1 MLFLHSLKRWEVQV
15 LMASFLILIYRI
27 TNICRE
33 CCKTSPRQ
41 ARPSWRSSTRFI
53 PWVLPHLSQCPRI
66 SSHNRASAR
75 YPFSNPYPAVN
86 SRSRFLSRRLEERML
101 KLTGQLVGNK
111 IMPRFLPRIINKH
124 HPEGPPKIYISHKTF
139 KPGPPLI
146 IIMNSS
152 RNMCFNNSYYLSK
165 SNKNYNKRY
174 ILK

>member
-1 MLFLHSLKRWEVQV
+1 MLYLHSLKRWEVQV

-33 CCKTSPRQ
+33 YCKTSPRQ
-41 ARPSWRSSTRFI
+41 ARASWRSSTRFI

-66 SSHNRASAR
+66 SSLNRASAQF
-75 YPFSNPYPAVN
+75 PFSNRYPAVN
-86 SRSRFLSRRLEERML
+86 SRSRFQSRQLEERML
-101 KLTGQLVGNK
+101 KLTGQLVENK
-111 IMPRFLPRIINKH
+111 IIPRLLLVIINKLH
-124 HPEGPPKIYISHKTF
+124 QEGRPRIYIWLKTF
-139 KPGPPLI
+139 KQGLLLI